1 MIAIPTGFSPEEYGL
16 IHQDRPRVDFYRRPS
31 DPGDPWPMVAYGP
44 GDQLILTS
52 IGLDMAI
59 ADLYRGAELTA

>member
-1 MIAIPTGFSPEEYGL
+1 
-16 IHQDRPRVDFYRRPS
+16 
-31 DPGDPWPMVAYGP
+31 MVAYGP